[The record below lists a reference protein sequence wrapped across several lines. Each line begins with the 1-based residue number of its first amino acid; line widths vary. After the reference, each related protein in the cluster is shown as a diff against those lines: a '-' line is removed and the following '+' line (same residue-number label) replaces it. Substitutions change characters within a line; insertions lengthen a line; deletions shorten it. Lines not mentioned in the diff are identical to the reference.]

1 MINQFVHGIVDP
13 KYWIDEREARE
24 ALLGREKDQ
33 RQKLTYENYRL
44 AFRDVARNTDARTAI
59 MTMLP
64 PRVFCNHPL
73 PYVIVTTPPSVEYD
87 FPSALVFCAIV
98 NSFVAD
104 YLLRQR
110 VTAHLTFFLLSQ
122 LPVPRVVKGDLA
134 YAAIQHRSAQLICTG
149 PEFDDL
155 AKHVGLKDH
164 RDRAPER
171 PNAPNSAQ
179 NWTDLSPTSTA

>member
-1 MINQFVHGIVDP
+1 MEFKSDLDVLIAKKVMRHPLLGHEVHNAWSIKFGTEFHMTNDSYLFRTTGLKGSLPLYEGKMINQFVHGVVDP
-13 KYWIDEREARE
+13 KYWIDEREARA

-87 FPSALVFCAIV
+87 FPSAQSSV
-98 NSFVAD
+98 
-104 YLLRQR
+104 Q
-110 VTAHLTFFLLSQ
+110 
-122 LPVPRVVKGDLA
+122 
-134 YAAIQHRSAQLICTG
+134 
-149 PEFDDL
+149 
-155 AKHVGLKDH
+155 
-164 RDRAPER
+164 
-171 PNAPNSAQ
+171 
-179 NWTDLSPTSTA
+179 